1 MAKKVNTEVAEVEE
15 TAEVKEPKKTVKKTT
30 KKVAE
35 TPTPE
40 VPAKAEEPVEAKAPK
55 KTVKKAAK
63 KEAETPTP
71 EVPAKAEE
79 PVEAKAPNK
88 TVKKAAKKAAEAAE
102 AAAEVKEEAKAAE
115 PKSAKKAA
123 KPKAKAKEEAPVAVV
138 ENEETTAKEIEAKTE
153 TPKKPVVEEPVEVSV
168 EQKLVALYTLQ
179 QVDSKIDEIRAYRG
193 NLPLEIQDLE
203 DEIAG
208 LETRITNLKEESKK
222 YQKDISDYKIKIKE
236 TEALI
241 KKYED
246 QQNNV
251 RNNREYDSLT
261 KEIEYQNLDIQLSE
275 KRIREATAK
284 DNDVANKVAQSQLRL
299 TEMKASLKEKKEE
312 LSSLVEGTEK
322 EEEQLLKR
330 SADCEKLVEDRLLV
344 AYKRIRKN
352 ARNGLAV
359 VGIFDEAC
367 GGCFNRIPPQHQLDI
382 CTHKKIIVCEYCG
395 RILVDKGI
403 IGQYKE

>member
-1 MAKKVNTEVAEVEE
+1 MAKKETKEVAEVTEVAEVEE
-15 TAEVKEPKKTVKKTT
+15 VKETKKTT
-30 KKVAE
+30 KK
-35 TPTPE
+35 TTK
-40 VPAKAEEPVEAKAPK
+40 AKAEAEPAEPAAEEKETK
-55 KTVKKAAK
+55 KPVKKAAK
-63 KEAETPTP
+63 
-71 EVPAKAEE
+71 
-79 PVEAKAPNK
+79 
-88 TVKKAAKKAAEAAE
+88 AEAAPEVTVE
-102 AAAEVKEEAKAAE
+102 A
-115 PKSAKKAA
+115 P
-123 KPKAKAKEEAPVAVV
+123 KEEAPAPVA
-138 ENEETTAKEIEAKTE
+138 EAS
-153 TPKKPVVEEPVEVSV
+153 KPVEDPVEVSV

-193 NLPLEIQDLE
+193 NLPLEIQDME

-208 LETRITNLKEESKK
+208 LETRIANFKEESKK
-222 YQKDISDYKIKIKE
+222 HQREISDYKIKIKE

-275 KRIREATAK
+275 KRIKEITAK
-284 DNDVANKVAQSQLRL
+284 DGDVAAKVAQAQLRL
-299 TEMKASLKEKKEE
+299 TELKSSLKEKKEE
-312 LSSLVEGTEK
+312 LHTLVEGTEK
-322 EEEQLLKR
+322 EEEQLLQR
-330 SADCEKLVEDRLLV
+330 SAECEKLVEDRLLV

-359 VGIFDEAC
+359 VGIHNEAC

-403 IGQYKE
+403 IEQYNA

>member
-1 MAKKVNTEVAEVEE
+1 MAKKENKEVAEVTEV
-15 TAEVKEPKKTVKKTT
+15 TEVKEVKETKKATKKTTKATAEPEVKEEAVEEKKTKKTT
-30 KKVAE
+30 KKAAKTETAAE
-35 TPTPE
+35 P
-40 VPAKAEEPVEAKAPK
+40 KAEAPQEEAPV
-55 KTVKKAAK
+55 
-63 KEAETPTP
+63 
-71 EVPAKAEE
+71 
-79 PVEAKAPNK
+79 
-88 TVKKAAKKAAEAAE
+88 
-102 AAAEVKEEAKAAE
+102 VKEEA
-115 PKSAKKAA
+115 P
-123 KPKAKAKEEAPVAVV
+123 
-138 ENEETTAKEIEAKTE
+138 
-153 TPKKPVVEEPVEVSV
+153 KPVEDPVEVSV

-193 NLPLEIQDLE
+193 NLPLEIQDME

-208 LETRITNLKEESKK
+208 LETRISNFKEESKK
-222 YQKDISDYKIKIKE
+222 HQKDISDFKIKIKE

-241 KKYED
+241 KKYEE

-261 KEIEYQNLDIQLSE
+261 KEIEYQQLDNQLSE
-275 KRIREATAK
+275 KRIREITAK
-284 DNDVANKVAQSQLRL
+284 DNEVAAKVAEAQMRL
-299 TEMKASLKEKKEE
+299 AELKSSLNEKKDE
-312 LSSLVEGTEK
+312 LHSLVEGTEK
-322 EEEQLLKR
+322 EEEQLLQR
-330 SADCEKLVEDRLLV
+330 SAECEKLVEDRLLV

-403 IGQYKE
+403 IAQYNA

>member
-1 MAKKVNTEVAEVEE
+1 MAKKDNKEVAEVTEVAEVEE
-15 TAEVKEPKKTVKKTT
+15 VKETKKTT
-30 KKVAE
+30 KKTTKAKSQSKEEEIPDAPQEEIQPV
-35 TPTPE
+35 
-40 VPAKAEEPVEAKAPK
+40 KAEEPK
-55 KTVKKAAK
+55 
-63 KEAETPTP
+63 
-71 EVPAKAEE
+71 
-79 PVEAKAPNK
+79 PVED
-88 TVKKAAKKAAEAAE
+88 
-102 AAAEVKEEAKAAE
+102 
-115 PKSAKKAA
+115 S
-123 KPKAKAKEEAPVAVV
+123 
-138 ENEETTAKEIEAKTE
+138 I
-153 TPKKPVVEEPVEVSV
+153 EVSV
-168 EQKLVALYTLQ
+168 ERKLVALYTLQ
-179 QVDSKIDEIRAYRG
+179 KVDSKIDEIRAYRG
-193 NLPLEIQDLE
+193 NLPLEIQDME

-208 LETRITNLKEESKK
+208 LETRIANFKEESKK

-261 KEIEYQNLDIQLSE
+261 KEIEYQTLDIQLSE
-275 KRIREATAK
+275 KRIKEITAK
-284 DNDVANKVAQSQLRL
+284 DNEVATKVADAQMRL
-299 TEMKASLKEKKEE
+299 TELNASLKEKKDE
-312 LSSLVEGTEK
+312 LHSLVEGTEK
-322 EEEQLLKR
+322 EEELLLQR
-330 SADCEKLVEDRLLV
+330 SAECEKLVEERLLV

-403 IGQYKE
+403 IAQYKD

>member
-1 MAKKVNTEVAEVEE
+1 MAKKEIKEVAEV
-15 TAEVKEPKKTVKKTT
+15 AE
-30 KKVAE
+30 
-35 TPTPE
+35 
-40 VPAKAEEPVEAKAPK
+40 
-55 KTVKKAAK
+55 
-63 KEAETPTP
+63 
-71 EVPAKAEE
+71 
-79 PVEAKAPNK
+79 
-88 TVKKAAKKAAEAAE
+88 
-102 AAAEVKEEAKAAE
+102 AAEVKEVKETKKATKKTTKSTVESEEKDEAVEEKKAKKSTKKTAVAE
-115 PKSAKKAA
+115 PKPEVVEEA
-123 KPKAKAKEEAPVAVV
+123 PVEKEEAPAVV
-138 ENEETTAKEIEAKTE
+138 EEAHKTE
-153 TPKKPVVEEPVEVSV
+153 VDPVEVSV

-193 NLPLEIQDLE
+193 NLPLEIQDIE

-208 LETRITNLKEESKK
+208 LETRITNFKEESKK
-222 YQKDISDYKIKIKE
+222 HQKDISDYKIKIKE

-261 KEIEYQNLDIQLSE
+261 KEIEYQQLDNQLSE
-275 KRIREATAK
+275 KRIREITAK
-284 DNDVANKVAQSQLRL
+284 DNDVASKVAEAQLRL
-299 TEMKASLKEKKEE
+299 TELKTSLDEKKEE
-312 LSSLVEGTEK
+312 LQSLVEGTEK
-322 EEEQLLKR
+322 EEEQLLQR

-403 IGQYKE
+403 IAQYNA

>member
-1 MAKKVNTEVAEVEE
+1 MAKKEIKEVAEV
-15 TAEVKEPKKTVKKTT
+15 AE
-30 KKVAE
+30 
-35 TPTPE
+35 
-40 VPAKAEEPVEAKAPK
+40 
-55 KTVKKAAK
+55 
-63 KEAETPTP
+63 
-71 EVPAKAEE
+71 
-79 PVEAKAPNK
+79 
-88 TVKKAAKKAAEAAE
+88 
-102 AAAEVKEEAKAAE
+102 AAEVKEVKETKKATKKTTKATAEPEVKEEVVEEKKAKKATKKTTNAE
-115 PKSAKKAA
+115 PK
-123 KPKAKAKEEAPVAVV
+123 PEVKEEAPVEKEEAPAVV
-138 ENEETTAKEIEAKTE
+138 EEAHKTE
-153 TPKKPVVEEPVEVSV
+153 VDPVEVSV

-208 LETRITNLKEESKK
+208 LETRIANFKEDSKK
-222 YQKDISDYKIKIKE
+222 HQKDISDYKIKIKE

-261 KEIEYQNLDIQLSE
+261 KEIEYQQLDNQLSE
-275 KRIREATAK
+275 KRIREITTK
-284 DNDVANKVAQSQLRL
+284 DNEVATKVAEAQMRL
-299 TEMKASLKEKKEE
+299 TELKSSLDEKKEE
-312 LSSLVEGTEK
+312 LQSLVEGTEK
-322 EEEQLLKR
+322 EEEQLLQR

-403 IGQYKE
+403 IAQYNA

>member
-1 MAKKVNTEVAEVEE
+1 MAKKENIEEAEVTEVAEVK
-15 TAEVKEPKKTVKKTT
+15 EVKQTKKTT
-30 KKVAE
+30 KK
-35 TPTPE
+35 T
-40 VPAKAEEPVEAKAPK
+40 AKAETDSEVENEAPVVNEEAADEKKDKKTTKKTAKVTTEVEVNEEVVIPQEEAP
-55 KTVKKAAK
+55 TVKK
-63 KEAETPTP
+63 EAP
-71 EVPAKAEE
+71 K
-79 PVEAKAPNK
+79 PVED
-88 TVKKAAKKAAEAAE
+88 
-102 AAAEVKEEAKAAE
+102 
-115 PKSAKKAA
+115 S
-123 KPKAKAKEEAPVAVV
+123 
-138 ENEETTAKEIEAKTE
+138 
-153 TPKKPVVEEPVEVSV
+153 VEVSV

-193 NLPLEIQDLE
+193 NLPLEIQDME

-208 LETRITNLKEESKK
+208 LETRIANFKEESKK
-222 YQKDISDYKIKIKE
+222 HQKDISDYKIKIKE

-261 KEIEYQNLDIQLSE
+261 KEIEYQQLDNQLSE
-275 KRIREATAK
+275 KRIKEITAK
-284 DNDVANKVAQSQLRL
+284 DNEVAVKVAEAQMRL
-299 TEMKASLKEKKEE
+299 TELKSSLKDKKDE
-312 LSSLVEGTEK
+312 LHSLVEGTEK
-322 EEEQLLKR
+322 EEEQLLQR
-330 SADCEKLVEDRLLV
+330 SAECEKLVEDRLLV

-403 IGQYKE
+403 IEQYNA

>member
-1 MAKKVNTEVAEVEE
+1 MAKKVNNEEAAEVTEVAEVAEE
-15 TAEVKEPKKTVKKTT
+15 TKKTT
-30 KKVAE
+30 KKTTKKSTDSE
-35 TPTPE
+35 TDTE
-40 VPAKAEEPVEAKAPK
+40 MKATK
-55 KTVKKAAK
+55 
-63 KEAETPTP
+63 
-71 EVPAKAEE
+71 
-79 PVEAKAPNK
+79 
-88 TVKKAAKKAAEAAE
+88 AEAA
-102 AAAEVKEEAKAAE
+102 K
-115 PKSAKKAA
+115 
-123 KPKAKAKEEAPVAVV
+123 EAPVAEEQAPVATEETPVV
-138 ENEETTAKEIEAKTE
+138 NEESQAEKKEPAQAA
-153 TPKKPVVEEPVEVSV
+153 EEPIEVSV

-179 QVDSKIDEIRAYRG
+179 QVDSKIDEIRAFRG
-193 NLPLEIQDLE
+193 NLPLEIQDME

-208 LETRITNLKEESKK
+208 LETRIVNFKEESKK
-222 YQKDISDYKIKIKE
+222 NQKDISDYKIKIKE

-261 KEIEYQNLDIQLSE
+261 KEIEYQKLDNQLSN
-275 KRIREATAK
+275 KRIAEISAR
-284 DNDVANKVAQSQLRL
+284 DNDLAAKVAEAQMHLNELRTAL
-299 TEMKASLKEKKEE
+299 EEKKEE
-312 LSSLVEGTEK
+312 LHSLVEGTEK
-322 EEEQLLKR
+322 EEEVLLQR
-330 SADCEKLVEDRLLV
+330 SAEAEKFVEDRLLV

-403 IGQYKE
+403 IQQYEA

>member
-1 MAKKVNTEVAEVEE
+1 MAKKVTKEVAEVTEVAEVEE
-15 TAEVKEPKKTVKKTT
+15 VKETKKTT
-30 KKVAE
+30 KKSTKE
-35 TPTPE
+35 EETPE
-40 VPAKAEEPVEAKAPK
+40 VVE
-55 KTVKKAAK
+55 
-63 KEAETPTP
+63 ETP
-71 EVPAKAEE
+71 V
-79 PVEAKAPNK
+79 
-88 TVKKAAKKAAEAAE
+88 
-102 AAAEVKEEAKAAE
+102 VKEEAPAEKEAAQQ
-115 PKSAKKAA
+115 PADDS
-123 KPKAKAKEEAPVAVV
+123 
-138 ENEETTAKEIEAKTE
+138 
-153 TPKKPVVEEPVEVSV
+153 VEVSV

-193 NLPLEIQDLE
+193 NLPLEIQDME

-208 LETRITNLKEESKK
+208 LETRIANFKEESKK
-222 YQKDISDYKIKIKE
+222 HQKDISDYKIKIKE

-241 KKYED
+241 KKYEE

-261 KEIEYQNLDIQLSE
+261 KEIEYQNLDNQLSN
-275 KRIREATAK
+275 KRIAEITAK
-284 DNDVANKVAQSQLRL
+284 DNDLAAKVADAQMRVSELN
-299 TEMKASLKEKKEE
+299 TSLNEKKEE
-312 LSSLVEGTEK
+312 LHSLVEGTEK
-322 EEEQLLKR
+322 EEEQLLQR
-330 SADCEKLVEDRLLV
+330 SAEAEKFVEDRLLV

-403 IGQYKE
+403 IQQYEA

>member
-1 MAKKVNTEVAEVEE
+1 MAKKENIEETEVTEVAEVK
-15 TAEVKEPKKTVKKTT
+15 EVKQTKKTT
-30 KKVAE
+30 KKTTKAE
-35 TPTPE
+35 TDPE
-40 VPAKAEEPVEAKAPK
+40 EENEAPVVNEEAADEKKDKKTTKKTAKVTTEVEVNEEVAAPQEEAP
-55 KTVKKAAK
+55 TVKK
-63 KEAETPTP
+63 EAL
-71 EVPAKAEE
+71 K
-79 PVEAKAPNK
+79 PVED
-88 TVKKAAKKAAEAAE
+88 
-102 AAAEVKEEAKAAE
+102 
-115 PKSAKKAA
+115 S
-123 KPKAKAKEEAPVAVV
+123 
-138 ENEETTAKEIEAKTE
+138 
-153 TPKKPVVEEPVEVSV
+153 VEVSV

-193 NLPLEIQDLE
+193 NLPLEIQDME

-208 LETRITNLKEESKK
+208 LETRIANFKEESKK
-222 YQKDISDYKIKIKE
+222 HQKDISDYKIKIKE

-261 KEIEYQNLDIQLSE
+261 KEIEYQQLDNQLSE
-275 KRIREATAK
+275 KRIKEITAK
-284 DNDVANKVAQSQLRL
+284 DNEVAVKVAEAQMRL
-299 TEMKASLKEKKEE
+299 TELKSSLKDKKDE
-312 LSSLVEGTEK
+312 LHSLVEGTEK
-322 EEEQLLKR
+322 EEEQLLQR
-330 SADCEKLVEDRLLV
+330 SAECEKLVEDRLLV

-403 IGQYKE
+403 IEQYNA

>member
-1 MAKKVNTEVAEVEE
+1 MAKKENKEVAEVTEVAEVK
-15 TAEVKEPKKTVKKTT
+15 EVKETKKATKKSTKAEAEPKVEEEAVEEKKPKKVT
-30 KKVAE
+30 KKA
-35 TPTPE
+35 T
-40 VPAKAEEPVEAKAPK
+40 KAED
-55 KTVKKAAK
+55 
-63 KEAETPTP
+63 
-71 EVPAKAEE
+71 EV
-79 PVEAKAPNK
+79 
-88 TVKKAAKKAAEAAE
+88 
-102 AAAEVKEEAKAAE
+102 EVKEEVVA
-115 PKSAKKAA
+115 P
-123 KPKAKAKEEAPVAVV
+123 KEETSAVK
-138 ENEETTAKEIEAKTE
+138 EEE
-153 TPKKPVVEEPVEVSV
+153 KPVQDPVEVSV

-193 NLPLEIQDLE
+193 NLPLEIQDIE

-208 LETRITNLKEESKK
+208 LETRITNFKDESKK
-222 YQKDISDYKIKIKE
+222 HQKDISDYKIKIKE

-261 KEIEYQNLDIQLSE
+261 KEIEYQQLDNQLSE
-275 KRIREATAK
+275 KRIREITAK
-284 DNDVANKVAQSQLRL
+284 DNDLAAKVADAQMRL
-299 TEMKASLKEKKEE
+299 TELKTALKEKKDE
-312 LSSLVEGTEK
+312 LHSLVEGTEK
-322 EEEQLLKR
+322 EEEQLLQR

-403 IGQYKE
+403 IAQYNA

>member
-1 MAKKVNTEVAEVEE
+1 MAKKVNAEVAEVEE
-15 TAEVKEPKKTVKKTT
+15 NAEVKEVKKTAKKST
-30 KKVAE
+30 KVVTEEPVAE
-35 TPTPE
+35 EPAEEKANKTSKKSTKTVEETPE
-40 VPAKAEEPVEAKAPK
+40 VVE
-55 KTVKKAAK
+55 V
-63 KEAETPTP
+63 
-71 EVPAKAEE
+71 
-79 PVEAKAPNK
+79 VE
-88 TVKKAAKKAAEAAE
+88 
-102 AAAEVKEEAKAAE
+102 EVKEPEKEAVAA
-115 PKSAKKAA
+115 P
-123 KPKAKAKEEAPVAVV
+123 AV
-138 ENEETTAKEIEAKTE
+138 ED
-153 TPKKPVVEEPVEVSV
+153 PVEVSV

-193 NLPLEIQDLE
+193 NLPLEIQDME

-208 LETRITNLKEESKK
+208 LETRIANFKEESKK
-222 YQKDISDYKIKIKE
+222 HQKDISDYKIKIKE

-261 KEIEYQNLDIQLSE
+261 KEIEYQTLDIQLSE
-275 KRIREATAK
+275 KRIREITAK
-284 DNDVANKVAQSQLRL
+284 DNDVADKVAQAQMRL
-299 TEMKASLKEKKEE
+299 NELKASLTEKKEE
-312 LSSLVEGTEK
+312 LHSLVEGTEI
-322 EEEQLLKR
+322 EEDQLLKR
-330 SADCEKLVEDRLLV
+330 SAECEKYVEDRLLV

-403 IGQYKE
+403 IEQYKA

>member
-1 MAKKVNTEVAEVEE
+1 MAKKENKEVAEVTEVTE
-15 TAEVKEPKKTVKKTT
+15 VEEVKG
-30 KKVAE
+30 A
-35 TPTPE
+35 
-40 VPAKAEEPVEAKAPK
+40 
-55 KTVKKAAK
+55 KKAAK
-63 KEAETPTP
+63 KTAKVTAEPEVEAEP
-71 EVPAKAEE
+71 AEE
-79 PVEAKAPNK
+79 KKPKKTSKK
-88 TVKKAAKKAAEAAE
+88 TVKAE
-102 AAAEVKEEAKAAE
+102 AEVKEEVVV
-115 PKSAKKAA
+115 P
-123 KPKAKAKEEAPVAVV
+123 KEEAPAVK
-138 ENEETTAKEIEAKTE
+138 EEA
-153 TPKKPVVEEPVEVSV
+153 PKPVEDPVEVSV

-193 NLPLEIQDLE
+193 NLPLEIQDME

-208 LETRITNLKEESKK
+208 LETRIENFKEESKK
-222 YQKDISDYKIKIKE
+222 HQKDITDYRIKIKE

-241 KKYED
+241 KKYEE

-261 KEIEYQNLDIQLSE
+261 KEIEYQQLDVQLSE
-275 KRIREATAK
+275 KRIKEITAK
-284 DNDVANKVAQSQLRL
+284 DSEVAAKVAEAQTRL
-299 TEMKASLKEKKEE
+299 AELQTSLKDKKDE
-312 LSSLVEGTEK
+312 LQSLVEGTEK
-322 EEEQLLKR
+322 EEEQLLQR
-330 SADCEKLVEDRLLV
+330 SAECEKLVEERLLV

-403 IGQYKE
+403 IAQYNA

>member
-1 MAKKVNTEVAEVEE
+1 MAKKEIKEVAEV
-15 TAEVKEPKKTVKKTT
+15 AE
-30 KKVAE
+30 
-35 TPTPE
+35 
-40 VPAKAEEPVEAKAPK
+40 
-55 KTVKKAAK
+55 
-63 KEAETPTP
+63 
-71 EVPAKAEE
+71 
-79 PVEAKAPNK
+79 
-88 TVKKAAKKAAEAAE
+88 
-102 AAAEVKEEAKAAE
+102 AAEVKEVKETRKATKKTTKATAEPEVKEEVVEEKKAKKATKKTTNAE
-115 PKSAKKAA
+115 PK
-123 KPKAKAKEEAPVAVV
+123 PEVKEEAPVEKEEAPAVV
-138 ENEETTAKEIEAKTE
+138 EEAHKTE
-153 TPKKPVVEEPVEVSV
+153 VDPVEVSV

-208 LETRITNLKEESKK
+208 LETRIANFKEDSKK
-222 YQKDISDYKIKIKE
+222 HQKDISDYKIKIKE

-261 KEIEYQNLDIQLSE
+261 KEIEYQQLDNQLSE
-275 KRIREATAK
+275 KRIREITAK
-284 DNDVANKVAQSQLRL
+284 DNEVATKVAEAQMRL
-299 TEMKASLKEKKEE
+299 TELKSSLDEKKEE
-312 LSSLVEGTEK
+312 LQSLVEGTEK
-322 EEEQLLKR
+322 EEEQLLQR

-403 IGQYKE
+403 IAQYNA

>member
-1 MAKKVNTEVAEVEE
+1 MTKKVNTEVAEVEE
-15 TAEVKEPKKTVKKTT
+15 NAEVKEVKKTAKKST
-30 KKVAE
+30 KKV
-35 TPTPE
+35 T
-40 VPAKAEEPVEAKAPK
+40 EEPVEEAPAEE
-55 KTVKKAAK
+55 TPKKAAK
-63 KEAETPTP
+63 KST
-71 EVPAKAEE
+71 KKEE
-79 PVEAKAPNK
+79 EMPVE
-88 TVKKAAKKAAEAAE
+88 VVE
-102 AAAEVKEEAKAAE
+102 EVKEPEKVV
-115 PKSAKKAA
+115 
-123 KPKAKAKEEAPVAVV
+123 VA
-138 ENEETTAKEIEAKTE
+138 N
-153 TPKKPVVEEPVEVSV
+153 PVVEDPVEVSV

-193 NLPLEIQDLE
+193 NLPLEIQDME

-208 LETRITNLKEESKK
+208 LETRVANFKEESKK
-222 YQKDISDYKIKIKE
+222 HQKDISDYKIKIKE

-241 KKYED
+241 KKYEE

-261 KEIEYQNLDIQLSE
+261 KEIEYQTLDIQLSE
-275 KRIREATAK
+275 KRIKEITAK
-284 DNDVANKVAQSQLRL
+284 DNDVATKVANAQMRL
-299 TEMKASLKEKKEE
+299 NELNASLNEKKEE
-312 LSSLVEGTEK
+312 LHSLVEGTEK

-330 SADCEKLVEDRLLV
+330 SAECEKFVEDRLLV

-403 IGQYKE
+403 INQYKA

>member
-1 MAKKVNTEVAEVEE
+1 MAKKVNKEVAEVEE
-15 TAEVKEPKKTVKKTT
+15 KTEVKEVKKTAKKST
-30 KKVAE
+30 KKV
-35 TPTPE
+35 T
-40 VPAKAEEPVEAKAPK
+40 EEPVEEKP
-55 KTVKKAAK
+55 KKAAK
-63 KEAETPTP
+63 KSTKKVE
-71 EVPAKAEE
+71 EE
-79 PVEAKAPNK
+79 PVVEAPVEEKP
-88 TVKKAAKKAAEAAE
+88 KKAAKKSTKKVEEKPAEVVE
-102 AAAEVKEEAKAAE
+102 EVKEKEVEAA
-115 PKSAKKAA
+115 
-123 KPKAKAKEEAPVAVV
+123 
-138 ENEETTAKEIEAKTE
+138 
-153 TPKKPVVEEPVEVSV
+153 PVVEDPIEVSV

-193 NLPLEIQDLE
+193 NLPLEIQDME

-208 LETRITNLKEESKK
+208 LETRIANFKEESKK
-222 YQKDISDYKIKIKE
+222 HQKDISDYKIKIKE

-261 KEIEYQNLDIQLSE
+261 KEIEYQTLDIQLSE
-275 KRIREATAK
+275 KRIKEITAK
-284 DNDVANKVAQSQLRL
+284 DNDVATKVAAAQLRL
-299 TEMKASLKEKKEE
+299 AELNTSLNEKKEE
-312 LSSLVEGTEK
+312 LHSLVEGTEK
-322 EEEQLLKR
+322 EEEQLLQR
-330 SADCEKLVEDRLLV
+330 SAECEKFVEDRLLV

-403 IGQYKE
+403 IAQYKA

>member
-1 MAKKVNTEVAEVEE
+1 MAKKVNKEAEVTEVAEVK
-15 TAEVKEPKKTVKKTT
+15 EVKETKKATKKTT
-30 KKVAE
+30 KATAE
-35 TPTPE
+35 PE
-40 VPAKAEEPVEAKAPK
+40 VKEEPIEEKKPK
-55 KTVKKAAK
+55 KATKKAAK
-63 KEAETPTP
+63 AE
-71 EVPAKAEE
+71 
-79 PVEAKAPNK
+79 
-88 TVKKAAKKAAEAAE
+88 
-102 AAAEVKEEAKAAE
+102 
-115 PKSAKKAA
+115 
-123 KPKAKAKEEAPVAVV
+123 
-138 ENEETTAKEIEAKTE
+138 
-153 TPKKPVVEEPVEVSV
+153 PVVEEAAVEEAPAAKEETPKPVEDPIEVSV

-193 NLPLEIQDLE
+193 NLPLEIQDME

-208 LETRITNLKEESKK
+208 LETRIENFKEESKK
-222 YQKDISDYKIKIKE
+222 HQKDITDYKIKIKE

-241 KKYED
+241 KKYEE

-261 KEIEYQNLDIQLSE
+261 KEIEYQQLDVQLSE
-275 KRIREATAK
+275 KRIKEITAK
-284 DNDVANKVAQSQLRL
+284 DNEVATKVAEAQLRL
-299 TEMKASLKEKKEE
+299 TELKSSLKEKKDE
-312 LSSLVEGTEK
+312 LHSLVEGTEK
-322 EEEQLLKR
+322 EEEQLLQR

-403 IGQYKE
+403 IAQYNA

>member
-1 MAKKVNTEVAEVEE
+1 MAKKENNEVVEVTEVAE
-15 TAEVKEPKKTVKKTT
+15 TTEVKETKKTAKKTT
-30 KKVAE
+30 K
-35 TPTPE
+35 
-40 VPAKAEEPVEAKAPK
+40 AKAEPQ
-55 KTVKKAAK
+55 
-63 KEAETPTP
+63 P
-71 EVPAKAEE
+71 EVEE
-79 PVEAKAPNK
+79 V
-88 TVKKAAKKAAEAAE
+88 VAEA
-102 AAAEVKEEAKAAE
+102 
-115 PKSAKKAA
+115 P
-123 KPKAKAKEEAPVAVV
+123 KEEAPAEV
-138 ENEETTAKEIEAKTE
+138 EEA
-153 TPKKPVVEEPVEVSV
+153 PKPVEDPVEVSV

-193 NLPLEIQDLE
+193 NLPLEIQDME

-208 LETRITNLKEESKK
+208 LETRISNFKDESKK
-222 YQKDISDYKIKIKE
+222 HQKDISDYKIKIKE

-261 KEIEYQNLDIQLSE
+261 KEIEYQTLDIQLSE
-275 KRIREATAK
+275 KRIREITAK
-284 DNDVANKVAQSQLRL
+284 DNDVAAKVAAAQMRL
-299 TEMKASLKEKKEE
+299 NELNASLTEKKEE
-312 LSSLVEGTEK
+312 LHSLVEGTEK
-322 EEEQLLKR
+322 EEEQLLQR
-330 SADCEKLVEDRLLV
+330 SAECEKYVEDRLLV

-403 IGQYKE
+403 IEQYKA

>member
-1 MAKKVNTEVAEVEE
+1 MAKKENQEVAKAEE
-15 TAEVKEPKKTVKKTT
+15 NAEVKEVKKTAKKSTKKVTEEPVAEAPVEETPKKAVKKTT
-30 KKVAE
+30 KKV
-35 TPTPE
+35 
-40 VPAKAEEPVEAKAPK
+40 
-55 KTVKKAAK
+55 
-63 KEAETPTP
+63 
-71 EVPAKAEE
+71 
-79 PVEAKAPNK
+79 
-88 TVKKAAKKAAEAAE
+88 
-102 AAAEVKEEAKAAE
+102 
-115 PKSAKKAA
+115 
-123 KPKAKAKEEAPVAVV
+123 EEAPVEVV
-138 ENEETTAKEIEAKTE
+138 EEVKEPEKEAVAA
-153 TPKKPVVEEPVEVSV
+153 PVVEDPVEVSV

-193 NLPLEIQDLE
+193 NLPLEIQDME

-208 LETRITNLKEESKK
+208 LETRIANFKEESKK
-222 YQKDISDYKIKIKE
+222 HQKDIADYKIKIKE

-241 KKYED
+241 KKYEE

-261 KEIEYQNLDIQLSE
+261 KEIEYQTLDIQLSE
-275 KRIREATAK
+275 KRIKEITAK
-284 DNDVANKVAQSQLRL
+284 DNDVAAKVEAAQQRL
-299 TEMKASLKEKKEE
+299 AELTSSLNEKKEE
-312 LSSLVEGTEK
+312 LHSLVEGTEK
-322 EEEQLLKR
+322 EEEQLLQR
-330 SADCEKLVEDRLLV
+330 SAECEKYVEDRLLV

-403 IGQYKE
+403 INQYNA

>member
-15 TAEVKEPKKTVKKTT
+15 KAEVKEVKKTAKKST
-30 KKVAE
+30 KTVAE
-35 TPTPE
+35 E
-40 VPAKAEEPVEAKAPK
+40 SVAEEPV
-55 KTVKKAAK
+55 
-63 KEAETPTP
+63 
-71 EVPAKAEE
+71 
-79 PVEAKAPNK
+79 VED
-88 TVKKAAKKAAEAAE
+88 
-102 AAAEVKEEAKAAE
+102 VKEQVQEDKTENIA
-115 PKSAKKAA
+115 
-123 KPKAKAKEEAPVAVV
+123 APVAEV
-138 ENEETTAKEIEAKTE
+138 
-153 TPKKPVVEEPVEVSV
+153 PVEVSV

-208 LETRITNLKEESKK
+208 LETRIANFKADIKK
-222 YQKDISDYKIKIKE
+222 YQREVADYKIKIKE
-236 TEALI
+236 TEALV
-241 KKYED
+241 KKYEE

-261 KEIEYQNLDIQLSE
+261 KEIEYQNLDIVLSE

-284 DNDVANKVAQSQLRL
+284 VADVEVKVSEAQQHLEELKSSL
-299 TEMKASLKEKKEE
+299 TEKKDE

-322 EEEQLLKR
+322 EEEQLLQR
-330 SADCEKLVEDRLLV
+330 SAECEKLVEDRLLV

-403 IGQYKE
+403 IAQYNA

>member
-1 MAKKVNTEVAEVEE
+1 MLFCKKLEINNMAKKVNKEEVEVTEVAE
-15 TAEVKEPKKTVKKTT
+15 AKEVKET
-30 KKVAE
+30 KKV
-35 TPTPE
+35 TKKT
-40 VPAKAEEPVEAKAPK
+40 AKAEEAPK
-55 KTVKKAAK
+55 PEDELVEEK
-63 KEAETPTP
+63 KE
-71 EVPAKAEE
+71 
-79 PVEAKAPNK
+79 
-88 TVKKAAKKAAEAAE
+88 VK
-102 AAAEVKEEAKAAE
+102 
-115 PKSAKKAA
+115 KSAKKSA
-123 KPKAKAKEEAPVAVV
+123 K
-138 ENEETTAKEIEAKTE
+138 KTE
-153 TPKKPVVEEPVEVSV
+153 EVKVEEVNQAETLAEPQTEEPTPAVEEQSVEVSV

-179 QVDSKIDEIRAYRG
+179 QVDSKVDEIRAYRG

-208 LETRITNLKEESKK
+208 FETRITNLKADSKK
-222 YQKDISDYKIKIKE
+222 NLKEVSDYKIKIKE
-236 TEALI
+236 TEALV
-241 KKYED
+241 KKYEE

-275 KRIREATAK
+275 KRIREATARITDIDAK
-284 DNDVANKVAQSQLRL
+284 LNEAQLHL
-299 TEMKASLKEKKEE
+299 DEMIRSLNEKKDE

-330 SADCEKLVEDRLLV
+330 SAECEKLVEERLLV

-403 IGQYKE
+403 IGQYNA

>member
-15 TAEVKEPKKTVKKTT
+15 NAEVKEVKKTAKKST
-30 KKVAE
+30 KKV
-35 TPTPE
+35 T
-40 VPAKAEEPVEAKAPK
+40 EEPVEEAPAEE
-55 KTVKKAAK
+55 TPKKAAK
-63 KEAETPTP
+63 KST
-71 EVPAKAEE
+71 KKEE
-79 PVEAKAPNK
+79 GMPVE
-88 TVKKAAKKAAEAAE
+88 VVE
-102 AAAEVKEEAKAAE
+102 EVKEPEKVV
-115 PKSAKKAA
+115 
-123 KPKAKAKEEAPVAVV
+123 VA
-138 ENEETTAKEIEAKTE
+138 T
-153 TPKKPVVEEPVEVSV
+153 PVVEDPVEVSV

-193 NLPLEIQDLE
+193 NLPLEIQDME

-208 LETRITNLKEESKK
+208 LETRIENFKEESKK
-222 YQKDISDYKIKIKE
+222 HQKDITDYRIKIKE

-241 KKYED
+241 KKYEE

-261 KEIEYQNLDIQLSE
+261 KEIEYQQLDVQLSE
-275 KRIREATAK
+275 KRIKEITAK
-284 DNDVANKVAQSQLRL
+284 DNEVAAKVAEAQSRL
-299 TEMKASLKEKKEE
+299 AELQTSLKEKKDE
-312 LSSLVEGTEK
+312 LQSLVEGTEK
-322 EEEQLLKR
+322 EEEQLLQR
-330 SADCEKLVEDRLLV
+330 SAECEKLVEDRLLV

-403 IGQYKE
+403 IAQYNA

>member
-1 MAKKVNTEVAEVEE
+1 MAKKENQEVAKAEE
-15 TAEVKEPKKTVKKTT
+15 NAEVKEVKKTAKKSTKKVTEEPVAEAPVEETPKKAVKKTT
-30 KKVAE
+30 KKV
-35 TPTPE
+35 
-40 VPAKAEEPVEAKAPK
+40 
-55 KTVKKAAK
+55 
-63 KEAETPTP
+63 
-71 EVPAKAEE
+71 
-79 PVEAKAPNK
+79 
-88 TVKKAAKKAAEAAE
+88 
-102 AAAEVKEEAKAAE
+102 
-115 PKSAKKAA
+115 
-123 KPKAKAKEEAPVAVV
+123 EEAPVEVV
-138 ENEETTAKEIEAKTE
+138 EEVKEPEKEVVAA
-153 TPKKPVVEEPVEVSV
+153 PVVEDPVEVSV

-193 NLPLEIQDLE
+193 NLPLEIQDME

-208 LETRITNLKEESKK
+208 LETRIANFKEESKK
-222 YQKDISDYKIKIKE
+222 HQKDIADYKIKIKE

-241 KKYED
+241 KKYEE

-261 KEIEYQNLDIQLSE
+261 KEIEYQTLDIQLSE
-275 KRIREATAK
+275 KRIKEITAK
-284 DNDVANKVAQSQLRL
+284 DNDVAAKVEAAQQRL
-299 TEMKASLKEKKEE
+299 AELTSSLNEKKEE
-312 LSSLVEGTEK
+312 LHSLVEGTEK
-322 EEEQLLKR
+322 EEEQLLQR
-330 SADCEKLVEDRLLV
+330 SAECEKYVEDRLLV

-403 IGQYKE
+403 INQYKA

>member
-1 MAKKVNTEVAEVEE
+1 MAKKETKEVAEVTEVAEVEE
-15 TAEVKEPKKTVKKTT
+15 VKETKKTT
-30 KKVAE
+30 KK
-35 TPTPE
+35 TTK
-40 VPAKAEEPVEAKAPK
+40 AKAEAEPAEPAAEEKETK
-55 KTVKKAAK
+55 KPVKKAAK
-63 KEAETPTP
+63 
-71 EVPAKAEE
+71 
-79 PVEAKAPNK
+79 
-88 TVKKAAKKAAEAAE
+88 AEAAPEETVE
-102 AAAEVKEEAKAAE
+102 A
-115 PKSAKKAA
+115 P
-123 KPKAKAKEEAPVAVV
+123 KEEAPA
-138 ENEETTAKEIEAKTE
+138 
-153 TPKKPVVEEPVEVSV
+153 PVVEAPKPVEDPVEVSV

-193 NLPLEIQDLE
+193 NLPLEIQDME

-208 LETRITNLKEESKK
+208 LETRIANFKEESKK
-222 YQKDISDYKIKIKE
+222 HQREISDYKIKIKE

-275 KRIREATAK
+275 KRIKEITAK
-284 DNDVANKVAQSQLRL
+284 DGDVAAKVAQAQLRL
-299 TEMKASLKEKKEE
+299 TELKSSLKEKKEE
-312 LSSLVEGTEK
+312 LHTLVEGTEK
-322 EEEQLLKR
+322 EEEQLLQR
-330 SADCEKLVEDRLLV
+330 SAECEKLVEDRLLV

-359 VGIFDEAC
+359 VGIHNEAC

-403 IGQYKE
+403 IEQYNA

>member
-1 MAKKVNTEVAEVEE
+1 MAKKVKTEVAEAQDV
-15 TAEVKEPKKTVKKTT
+15 AEVKENKKTA
-30 KKVAE
+30 KKVVKEEVEVKAE
-35 TPTPE
+35 EAEAQEVKNPTATKSGE
-40 VPAKAEEPVEAKAPK
+40 TAEGKKSARKTAKAEVKTEDESKDGK
-55 KTVKKAAK
+55 K
-63 KEAETPTP
+63 P
-71 EVPAKAEE
+71 
-79 PVEAKAPNK
+79 
-88 TVKKAAKKAAEAAE
+88 
-102 AAAEVKEEAKAAE
+102 
-115 PKSAKKAA
+115 A
-123 KPKAKAKEEAPVAVV
+123 KPKADAAEVV
-138 ENEETTAKEIEAKTE
+138 ETKVEMPADQETTHEAVAE
-153 TPKKPVVEEPVEVSV
+153 TVDPVEVSV

-193 NLPLEIQDLE
+193 NLPLEIQDME

-208 LETRITNLKEESKK
+208 LQTRISNFKAESKK
-222 YQKDISDYKIKIKE
+222 YQTEIANHKIKIKE
-236 TEALI
+236 IAALI

-261 KEIEYQNLDIQLSE
+261 KEIEYQTLDSQLSE
-275 KRIREATAK
+275 KRIRENQAKEDEMATRISESE
-284 DNDVANKVAQSQLRL
+284 NRL
-299 TEMKASLKEKKEE
+299 KELSTSLKDKKEE
-312 LSSLVEGTEK
+312 LHSLVEGTEK
-322 EEEQLLKR
+322 EESQLQER
-330 SADCEKLVEDRLLV
+330 SAECEKFVEDRLLV

-403 IGQYKE
+403 IEQYKS